1 MNDLT
6 THQMVSGIGAD
17 HTDRYGK
24 EYLTIGWDAITALV
38 DKPQQVDKAQAQWL
52 IPSSYKTRTFKEQ
65 EQHGQYYCLWVDL
78 DDKPLKIY
86 DLADHFNN
94 LLSGSDYE
102 LYNTSSATVDN
113 QKARALIPLNKPLS
127 FMNWRMAQQVLN
139 DKLEAL
145 GIKPDRAAE
154 RAAQLCYLPNKIK
167 FYGSRSSRNDLFF
180 DPMQT
185 WASEIE
191 TKKNLAKAETAVLSS
206 KKRQAEKRR
215 EELSLSNT
223 PNVIEA
229 FNQSYTPQEWM
240 TTHGYDQQG
249 NSFRHP
255 NSQTGNYSATV
266 KTDSNGVLRVNA
278 LSSADPLYTD
288 GQGAH
293 DAFSCFTVLVH
304 NGDHSAALIDAGNNL
319 LTIGVVSFN
328 KALQR
333 DHMQKKA
340 QQPKVEFNIDDLLT
354 AQESRNGT
362 AQPTPIPPQ
371 AQDNYMDDNIDYDS
385 MPDFGEVGG
394 EKESKAKD
402 DPEKP
407 KIPFSMKSFSLSGQS
422 EIMKTKMLADRY
434 VLDRIA
440 ILGQATTIYAK
451 PNTGKTLLVL
461 WMLIESIKA
470 GRISGEN
477 VYYINADDDYKGLV
491 YKTSL
496 AEKHG
501 FQMLAP
507 GHNDFESVALQGYM
521 RQMIDDGTAS
531 GTVIILDTLKKFTDL
546 MDKRKGSAFMDRARE
561 YISNGGTLI
570 MLAHT
575 NKNRDADGKAV
586 FSGTSDVVDDCDCV
600 FILDEVAKTNTT
612 KQVLF
617 ENIKCR
623 GDVANE
629 LAFSYS
635 VEEGKHY
642 QYRLE
647 SVEPADKNATAK
659 AKEEKIAADARAKD
673 QEIIDAITEAIE
685 QGITQKTPL
694 ILAAHDCSGIS
705 KRRLTTILTRYKGTD
720 FSKGDLWRE
729 EVGEKNAKTYHLLS
743 AFESTKDDYLFHK
756 NGE

>member
-1 MNDLT
+1 M
-6 THQMVSGIGAD
+6 
-17 HTDRYGK
+17 
-24 EYLTIGWDAITALV
+24 
-38 DKPQQVDKAQAQWL
+38 QV
-52 IPSSYKTRTFKEQ
+52 
-65 EQHGQYYCLWVDL
+65 
-78 DDKPLKIY
+78 
-86 DLADHFNN
+86 
-94 LLSGSDYE
+94 
-102 LYNTSSATVDN
+102 
-113 QKARALIPLNKPLS
+113 
-127 FMNWRMAQQVLN
+127 
-139 DKLEAL
+139 
-145 GIKPDRAAE
+145 
-154 RAAQLCYLPNKIK
+154 
-167 FYGSRSSRNDLFF
+167 
-180 DPMQT
+180 
-185 WASEIE
+185 
-191 TKKNLAKAETAVLSS
+191 
-206 KKRQAEKRR
+206 
-215 EELSLSNT
+215 
-223 PNVIEA
+223 
-229 FNQSYTPQEWM
+229 FNQSFSVHDILIRNSYIKKGQKYLRPDSESKIPSVQLCTQCNDGKERIYS
-240 TTHGYDQQG
+240 HGGDIL
-249 NSFRHP
+249 N
-255 NSQTGNYSATV
+255 
-266 KTDSNGVLRVNA
+266 
-278 LSSADPLYTD
+278 D
-288 GQGAH
+288 GYAH
-293 DAFSCFTVLVH
+293 DAWDCYRFLELGETSPTPTVNAFNWNMDIQRH
-304 NGDHSAALIDAGNNL
+304 NQR
-319 LTIGVVSFN
+319 IGAKE
-328 KALQR
+328 KA
-333 DHMQKKA
+333 A

-362 AQPTPIPPQ
+362 
-371 AQDNYMDDNIDYDS
+371 
-385 MPDFGEVGG
+385 
-394 EKESKAKD
+394 ESKTKD

-470 GRISGEN
+470 NRISGEN

-546 MDKRKGSAFMDRARE
+546 MDKKKGSAFMDRARE

-600 FILDEVAKTNTT
+600 YILDEVAKTNTT

-673 QEIIDAITEAIE
+673 QEVIDAITEAIE

-694 ILAAHDCSGIS
+694 IVAAHDCSGIS
-705 KRRLTTILTRYKGTD
+705 RRRLTTVLTRYKGTD

-729 EVGEKNAKTYHLLS
+729 EVGDKNAKNYHLLS
-743 AFESTKDDYLFHK
+743 AFESTKDDYSFFK

>member
-6 THQMVSGIGAD
+6 THQMVSGIGKK
-17 HTDRYGK
+17 HTDKYGK
-24 EYLTIGWDAITALV
+24 ELLTIDWGAITALV
-38 DKPQQVDKAQAQWL
+38 DKPQQVDKAQAQWV
-52 IPSSYKTRTFKEQ
+52 IPSSLKTRSHKDQ
-65 EQHGQYYCLWVDL
+65 ELHGQYYCLWADL
-78 DDKPLKIY
+78 DDKPPKIY
-86 DLADHFNN
+86 DIADHLDS
-94 LLSGSDYE
+94 LLCGNDYE
-102 LYNTSSATVDN
+102 LCNTVTATVDN
-113 QKARALIPLNKPLS
+113 QKARVFIPLKKPLP
-127 FMNWRMAQQVLN
+127 FMTWHMAQQLLN

-145 GIKPDRAAE
+145 GIKPDRANELAG
-154 RAAQLCYLPNKIK
+154 QICYLPNEGK
-167 FYGSRSSRNDLFF
+167 FYGTRSSRYGLFF
-180 DPMQT
+180 DPLLI
-185 WASEIE
+185 WAIEINAKRDE
-191 TKKNLAKAETAVLSS
+191 LEAVQAEINKAKQLAIEKRSTLKLSDAPNLIAAFNLA
-206 KKRQAEKRR
+206 
-215 EELSLSNT
+215 
-223 PNVIEA
+223 
-229 FNQSYTPQEWM
+229 YTPQELM
-240 TTHGYDQQG
+240 TAQGYDQHG

-266 KTDSNGVLRVNA
+266 RTDSSGVLRVNT
-278 LSSADPLYTD
+278 LSSADPLYTG
-288 GQGAH
+288 GQGGH
-293 DAFSCFTVLVH
+293 DAFSCFAVLVH
-304 NGDHSAALIDAGNNL
+304 DGDSSAALKDAGDNL
-319 LTIGVVSFN
+319 LTIGGVSFN
-328 KALQR
+328 KAVQR
-333 DHMQKKA
+333 DHMQKESQKKA
-340 QQPKVEFNIDDLLT
+340 QQP
-354 AQESRNGT
+354 
-362 AQPTPIPPQ
+362 PTP
-371 AQDNYMDDNIDYDS
+371 AQDNYMDENIDFDS

-402 DPEKP
+402 DSEKP

-422 EIMKTKMLADRY
+422 ETMKTKMLADRY

-507 GHNDFESVALQGYM
+507 GHNGFESLALQGYM

-531 GTVIILDTLKKFTDL
+531 GSVIILDTLKKFTDL
-546 MDKRKGSAFMDRARE
+546 MEKKTSSGFMNRARE
-561 YISNGGTLI
+561 YVSNGGTLI

-586 FSGTSDVVDDCDCV
+586 FGGTSDVVDDCDCV

-635 VEEGKHY
+635 VEEGKRY

-673 QEIIDAITEAIE
+673 QEVIDAITEAIE
-685 QGITQKTPL
+685 QGITQKTP
-694 ILAAHDCSGIS
+694 IIMAAHDCSGIS
-705 KRRLTTILTRYKGTD
+705 KRRLTTVLTRYKGTD

-729 EVGEKNAKTYHLLS
+729 EVGGKNAKNYHLLS
-743 AFESTKDDYLFHK
+743 AFESTKDDYSFYK

>member
-1 MNDLT
+1 MDIQRHN
-6 THQMVSGIGAD
+6 QRIGA
-17 HTDRYGK
+17 K
-24 EYLTIGWDAITALV
+24 E
-38 DKPQQVDKAQAQWL
+38 KA
-52 IPSSYKTRTFKEQ
+52 
-65 EQHGQYYCLWVDL
+65 
-78 DDKPLKIY
+78 
-86 DLADHFNN
+86 
-94 LLSGSDYE
+94 
-102 LYNTSSATVDN
+102 
-113 QKARALIPLNKPLS
+113 
-127 FMNWRMAQQVLN
+127 
-139 DKLEAL
+139 
-145 GIKPDRAAE
+145 
-154 RAAQLCYLPNKIK
+154 
-167 FYGSRSSRNDLFF
+167 
-180 DPMQT
+180 
-185 WASEIE
+185 
-191 TKKNLAKAETAVLSS
+191 
-206 KKRQAEKRR
+206 
-215 EELSLSNT
+215 
-223 PNVIEA
+223 
-229 FNQSYTPQEWM
+229 
-240 TTHGYDQQG
+240 
-249 NSFRHP
+249 
-255 NSQTGNYSATV
+255 
-266 KTDSNGVLRVNA
+266 
-278 LSSADPLYTD
+278 
-288 GQGAH
+288 
-293 DAFSCFTVLVH
+293 
-304 NGDHSAALIDAGNNL
+304 
-319 LTIGVVSFN
+319 
-328 KALQR
+328 
-333 DHMQKKA
+333 A

-362 AQPTPIPPQ
+362 
-371 AQDNYMDDNIDYDS
+371 
-385 MPDFGEVGG
+385 
-394 EKESKAKD
+394 ESKTKD

-531 GTVIILDTLKKFTDL
+531 GSVIILDTLKKFTNL
-546 MDKRKGSAFMDRARE
+546 MEKKTNSGFMNRARE
-561 YISNGGTLI
+561 YVSNGGTLI

-586 FSGTSDVVDDCDCV
+586 FGGTSDVVDDCDCA

-635 VEEGKHY
+635 VEEGKRY

-673 QEIIDAITEAIE
+673 QEVIDAITEAIE
-685 QGITQKTPL
+685 QGITQK
-694 ILAAHDCSGIS
+694 HHS
-705 KRRLTTILTRYKGTD
+705 
-720 FSKGDLWRE
+720 
-729 EVGEKNAKTYHLLS
+729 
-743 AFESTKDDYLFHK
+743 
-756 NGE
+756 

>member
-1 MNDLT
+1 MNNIKVISGFGQFHTNELDPSNPDKKLT
-6 THQMVSGIGAD
+6 PYS
-17 HTDRYGK
+17 K
-24 EYLTIGWDAITALV
+24 ITWAEIQALV
-38 DKPQQVDKAQAQWL
+38 DEPQEVNKTQAQWI
-52 IPSSYKTRTFKEQ
+52 IPSIYPSRSFNAQ
-65 EQHGQYYCLWVDL
+65 EQQGQFHILWADL
-78 DDKPLKIY
+78 DD
-86 DLADHFNN
+86 NQ
-94 LLSGSDYE
+94 LSVNRLSWWLDDKFRGANYE
-102 LYNTSSATVDN
+102 VYNTSSATQEN
-113 QKARALIPLNKPLS
+113 IKARILIPLKTPLS
-127 FMNWRMAQQVLN
+127 GTEWMLAQQVFN
-139 DKLEAL
+139 DLLEVSE
-145 GIKPDRAAE
+145 IKPDRATE
-154 RAAQLCYLPNKIK
+154 RPAQLCYLPNKGK
-167 FYGSRSSRNDLFF
+167 FYGSRSSRSNLFF

-191 TKKNLAKAETAVLSS
+191 VKKNLAKAEVAVLNS

-215 EELSLSNT
+215 KELSLSNT

-240 TTHGYDQQG
+240 STNGYDQQG

-266 KTDSNGVLRVNA
+266 RTDSNGVLRVNA

-288 GQGAH
+288 GQGGH
-293 DAFSCFTVLVH
+293 DAFSCFTVLIH
-304 NGDHSAALIDAGNNL
+304 NGDHSAALRDAGDNL
-319 LTIGVVSFN
+319 LTIGGVSFN

-333 DHMQKKA
+333 DHMQKKE
-340 QQPKVEFNIDDLLT
+340 QQPKVEFDIDDLL
-354 AQESRNGT
+354 ASQERRN
-362 AQPTPIPPQ
+362 
-371 AQDNYMDDNIDYDS
+371 DNS
-385 MPDFGEVGG
+385 Q
-394 EKESKAKD
+394 KESKPKD

-407 KIPFSMKSFSLSGQS
+407 KTPFSMKSFSLSGQS

-561 YISNGGTLI
+561 YVSNGGTLI

-600 FILDEVAKTNTT
+600 YILDEVAKTNTT

-623 GDVANE
+623 GDVASE

-647 SVEPADKNATAK
+647 SVELADKNATAK

-673 QEIIDAITEAIE
+673 QEVIDAITETIE

-694 ILAAHDCSGIS
+694 IVAAHDCSGIS
-705 KRRLTTILTRYKGTD
+705 RRRLTTVLTRYKGTD

-729 EVGEKNAKTYHLLS
+729 EVGDKNAKNYHLLS
-743 AFESTKDDYLFHK
+743 AFESTEDDYSFFK

>member
-1 MNDLT
+1 
-6 THQMVSGIGAD
+6 
-17 HTDRYGK
+17 
-24 EYLTIGWDAITALV
+24 
-38 DKPQQVDKAQAQWL
+38 
-52 IPSSYKTRTFKEQ
+52 
-65 EQHGQYYCLWVDL
+65 
-78 DDKPLKIY
+78 
-86 DLADHFNN
+86 
-94 LLSGSDYE
+94 
-102 LYNTSSATVDN
+102 
-113 QKARALIPLNKPLS
+113 
-127 FMNWRMAQQVLN
+127 
-139 DKLEAL
+139 
-145 GIKPDRAAE
+145 
-154 RAAQLCYLPNKIK
+154 
-167 FYGSRSSRNDLFF
+167 
-180 DPMQT
+180 
-185 WASEIE
+185 
-191 TKKNLAKAETAVLSS
+191 
-206 KKRQAEKRR
+206 
-215 EELSLSNT
+215 
-223 PNVIEA
+223 
-229 FNQSYTPQEWM
+229 
-240 TTHGYDQQG
+240 
-249 NSFRHP
+249 
-255 NSQTGNYSATV
+255 
-266 KTDSNGVLRVNA
+266 
-278 LSSADPLYTD
+278 
-288 GQGAH
+288 
-293 DAFSCFTVLVH
+293 
-304 NGDHSAALIDAGNNL
+304 
-319 LTIGVVSFN
+319 
-328 KALQR
+328 
-333 DHMQKKA
+333 MQKKA
-340 QQPKVEFNIDDLLT
+340 QQPKVEFDIDDLL
-354 AQESRNGT
+354 ASQERRN
-362 AQPTPIPPQ
+362 
-371 AQDNYMDDNIDYDS
+371 DS
-385 MPDFGEVGG
+385 SQ
-394 EKESKAKD
+394 KESKAKD

-407 KIPFSMKSFSLSGQS
+407 KMPFSMKSFSLSGQS

-521 RQMIDDGTAS
+521 RQMIDDETAS

-546 MDKRKGSAFMDRARE
+546 MEKKKGSAFMNRARE
-561 YISNGGTLI
+561 YVSNGGTLI

-586 FSGTSDVVDDCDCV
+586 FGGTSDVVDDCDCA

-635 VEEGKHY
+635 VEEGKNY

-647 SVEPADKNATAK
+647 SVELADKNATAK

-673 QEIIDAITEAIE
+673 QEVIDAITETIE

-694 ILAAHDCSGIS
+694 IVAAHDCSGIS
-705 KRRLTTILTRYKGTD
+705 RRRLTTVLTRYKGTD

-729 EVGEKNAKTYHLLS
+729 EVGDKNAKNYHLLS
-743 AFESTKDDYLFHK
+743 AFESTKDDYSFFK

>member
-1 MNDLT
+1 
-6 THQMVSGIGAD
+6 
-17 HTDRYGK
+17 
-24 EYLTIGWDAITALV
+24 
-38 DKPQQVDKAQAQWL
+38 
-52 IPSSYKTRTFKEQ
+52 
-65 EQHGQYYCLWVDL
+65 
-78 DDKPLKIY
+78 
-86 DLADHFNN
+86 
-94 LLSGSDYE
+94 
-102 LYNTSSATVDN
+102 
-113 QKARALIPLNKPLS
+113 
-127 FMNWRMAQQVLN
+127 MAQQLLN

-154 RAAQLCYLPNKIK
+154 RAAQLCYLPNKGK

-180 DPMQT
+180 DPLQT

-191 TKKNLAKAETAVLSS
+191 TKSNQAKAETAALNN

-240 TTHGYDQQG
+240 LTHGYDQHG

-266 KTDSNGVLRVNA
+266 KTDSNGVLRLNA

-288 GQGAH
+288 GQGGH

-304 NGDHSAALIDAGNNL
+304 NRDHSAALIDAGDNL
-319 LTIGVVSFN
+319 LTIGGVSFN
-328 KALQR
+328 KAVQR
-333 DHMQKKA
+333 DHMQKEAAKKA
-340 QQPKVEFNIDDLLT
+340 QQP
-354 AQESRNGT
+354 
-362 AQPTPIPPQ
+362 PTQ
-371 AQDNYMDDNIDYDS
+371 AQDNYMDDNIDFDS
-385 MPDFGEVGG
+385 VPDFGEVGG
-394 EKESKAKD
+394 KKESKAKD

-422 EIMKTKMLADRY
+422 EIMKTKMLAARY

-470 GRISGEN
+470 NRISGEN

-600 FILDEVAKTNTT
+600 YILDEVAKTNTT

-623 GDVANE
+623 GDVASE

-673 QEIIDAITEAIE
+673 QEVIDAITEAIE

-694 ILAAHDCSGIS
+694 IVAAHDCSGIS
-705 KRRLTTILTRYKGTD
+705 RRRLTTVLTRYKGTD

-729 EVGEKNAKTYHLLS
+729 EVGDKNAKNYHLLS
-743 AFESTKDDYLFHK
+743 AFESTKDDYSFFK

>member
-17 HTDRYGK
+17 HTDKYGK
-24 EYLTIGWDAITALV
+24 EYLMIGWDAITALV

-52 IPSSYKTRTFKEQ
+52 IPSSHKTRTFKEQ
-65 EQHGQYYCLWVDL
+65 EQHGQYYCLWADL
-78 DDKPLKIY
+78 DDKPPKIY
-86 DLADHFNN
+86 DLADHLNS
-94 LLSGSDYE
+94 LLSGFDYE

-113 QKARALIPLNKPLS
+113 QKARVLIPLNKPLS
-127 FMNWRMAQQVLN
+127 FMNWRMAQQLLN

-154 RAAQLCYLPNKIK
+154 RAAQLCYLPNKGK

-191 TKKNLAKAETAVLSS
+191 VKNNQAKAETAVLNN

-215 EELSLSNT
+215 KELSLSNT
-223 PNVIEA
+223 PNIIEA

-240 TTHGYDQQG
+240 STNGYDQQG

-255 NSQTGNYSATV
+255 SSQTGNYSATV

-293 DAFSCFTVLVH
+293 DAFSCFKVLVH
-304 NGDHSAALIDAGNNL
+304 NGDHTAALKDAGNNL
-319 LTIGVVSFN
+319 LTIGGVSFN

-333 DHMQKKA
+333 DHMQKKE
-340 QQPKVEFNIDDLLT
+340 QQPKVEFDIDDLL
-354 AQESRNGT
+354 ASQERRN
-362 AQPTPIPPQ
+362 
-371 AQDNYMDDNIDYDS
+371 DS
-385 MPDFGEVGG
+385 SQ
-394 EKESKAKD
+394 KESKAKD

-407 KIPFSMKSFSLSGQS
+407 KMPFSMKSFSLSGQS

-546 MDKRKGSAFMDRARE
+546 MDKKKGSAFMDRARE

-600 FILDEVAKTNTT
+600 YILDEVAKTNTT

-623 GDVANE
+623 GDVASE

-635 VEEGKHY
+635 VEEGKYY

-647 SVEPADKNATAK
+647 SVELADKNATAK

-673 QEIIDAITEAIE
+673 QEVIDAITETIE
-685 QGITQKTPL
+685 QGITQKTP
-694 ILAAHDCSGIS
+694 IIMAAHDCSGIS
-705 KRRLTTILTRYKGTD
+705 KRRLTTVLTQYKGTD

-729 EVGEKNAKTYHLLS
+729 EVGGKNTKNYHLLS
-743 AFESTKDDYLFHK
+743 AFESTKDDYSFFK

>member
-17 HTDRYGK
+17 HTDKYGK

-52 IPSSYKTRTFKEQ
+52 IPSSHKTRTFKEQ

-78 DDKPLKIY
+78 DDKPQSLYNIENH
-86 DLADHFNN
+86 LLI
-94 LLSGSDYE
+94 LLSGCDYE
-102 LYNTSSATVDN
+102 LYNTSSATVGN

-127 FMNWRMAQQVLN
+127 FMDWRIAQQLLN

-154 RAAQLCYLPNKIK
+154 RAAQLCYLPNKGK

-185 WASEIE
+185 WTSEIN
-191 TKKNLAKAETAVLSS
+191 TKRDELEAVQAEINKAKQLAIEKRSTLKLSDAPNLIAAFNLA
-206 KKRQAEKRR
+206 
-215 EELSLSNT
+215 
-223 PNVIEA
+223 
-229 FNQSYTPQEWM
+229 YTPQELM
-240 TTHGYDQQG
+240 STHGYDQHG

-255 NSQTGNYSATV
+255 NSGSGNYTATV
-266 KTDSNGVLRVNA
+266 RADSGVWRVNT
-278 LSSADPLYTD
+278 LSSADPLWTD

-293 DAFSCFTVLVH
+293 DAFSCFKVLVH
-304 NGDHSAALIDAGNNL
+304 NGDHSAALIDAGDNL
-319 LTIGVVSFN
+319 LTIGGVSFN

-333 DHMQKKA
+333 DHMQKEA
-340 QQPKVEFNIDDLLT
+340 QQPKVEFDIDDLLT

-362 AQPTPIPPQ
+362 
-371 AQDNYMDDNIDYDS
+371 
-385 MPDFGEVGG
+385 
-394 EKESKAKD
+394 ESKTKD

-407 KIPFSMKSFSLSGQS
+407 KTPFSMKSFSLSGQS
-422 EIMKTKMLADRY
+422 ETMKTKMLADRY

-501 FQMLAP
+501 LQMLAP

-521 RQMIDDGTAS
+521 RQMIDDGAAS

-600 FILDEVAKTNTT
+600 YILDEVAKTSTT

-635 VEEGKHY
+635 VEEGKNY

-673 QEIIDAITEAIE
+673 QEVIDAITETIE
-685 QGITQKTPL
+685 QGVTQKTPL
-694 ILAAHDCSGIS
+694 IVAAHDCSGIS
-705 KRRLTTILTRYKGTD
+705 KRRLTTVLTRYKGTD

-729 EVGEKNAKTYHLLS
+729 EVGDKNAKNYHLLS
-743 AFESTKDDYLFHK
+743 AFESTKDDYSFYK

>member
-1 MNDLT
+1 MNKIKVT
-6 THQMVSGIGAD
+6 SGIGQYHTNEPDSAQPEKKLTPYLAIGCSEIMDRVD
-17 HTDRYGK
+17 HP
-24 EYLTIGWDAITALV
+24 ESV
-38 DKPQQVDKAQAQWL
+38 DKTKGQWL
-52 IPSSYKTRTFKEQ
+52 IPSSLPRRNAKAQ
-65 EQHGQYYCLWVDL
+65 EADGEFHLLWADL
-78 DDKPLKIY
+78 DKAPPSIPE
-86 DLADHFNN
+86 LAVILEGFIGD
-94 LLSGSDYE
+94 SDYE
-102 LYNTSSATVDN
+102 IYNTRSATEAN
-113 QKARALIPLNKPLS
+113 QKARVLIPVTDPLS
-127 FMNWRMAQQVLN
+127 SYEFKLLQQVLN
-139 DKLEAL
+139 DKFSEV
-145 GIKPDRAAE
+145 GIKPDPANLGCS
-154 RAAQLCYLPNKIK
+154 QVCYLPNAGAIYSSASKRDGKQLDPVIK
-167 FYGSRSSRNDLFF
+167 WAKELCYLCDKQDEQQAILLEATQRAVERRSLL
-180 DPMQT
+180 T
-185 WASEIE
+185 
-191 TKKNLAKAETAVLSS
+191 
-206 KKRQAEKRR
+206 
-215 EELSLSNT
+215 LSNIADPGKRLMGT
-223 PNVIEA
+223 
-229 FNQSYTPQEWM
+229 FNQGYTPQELM
-240 TTHGYDQQG
+240 LNCSYDQDG
-249 NSFRHP
+249 DSFRHP
-255 NSQTGNYSATV
+255 ASESGNYTATV
-266 KTDSNGVLRVNA
+266 RADSGVLRVNT
-278 LSSADPLYTD
+278 LSTSDPLYTK

-293 DAFSCFTVLVH
+293 DAFSVFTVLYH
-304 NGDHSAALIDAGNNL
+304 NGDIKAAMKDAGDNW
-319 LTIGVVSFN
+319 LTIGGESYNQAV
-328 KALQR
+328 QR
-333 DHMQKKA
+333 EYQQKKEA
-340 QQPKVEFNIDDLLT
+340 FI
-354 AQESRNGT
+354 
-362 AQPTPIPPQ
+362 
-371 AQDNYMDDNIDYDS
+371 
-385 MPDFGEVGG
+385 
-394 EKESKAKD
+394 
-402 DPEKP
+402 P
-407 KIPFSMKSFSLSGQS
+407 KIDVTELLKSKVTSTVPAIATQTDHPAFSMKSFSLSGQS

-561 YISNGGTLI
+561 YVSNGGTLI

-600 FILDEVAKTNTT
+600 YILDEVAKTNTT

-635 VEEGKHY
+635 VEEGKPY

-673 QEIIDAITEAIE
+673 QEVIDAITETIE

-694 ILAAHDCSGIS
+694 IVAAHDCSGIS
-705 KRRLTTILTRYKGTD
+705 KRRLTTVLTRYCV
-720 FSKGDLWRE
+720 F
-729 EVGEKNAKTYHLLS
+729 
-743 AFESTKDDYLFHK
+743 
-756 NGE
+756 

>member
-6 THQMVSGIGAD
+6 TQQMVSGIGAD
-17 HTDRYGK
+17 HTDKYGK
-24 EYLTIGWDAITALV
+24 EYLTTDWDAITALV

-52 IPSSYKTRTFKEQ
+52 IPSSHKTRTFKEQ

-78 DDKPLKIY
+78 DDKPPKIY

-127 FMNWRMAQQVLN
+127 FMNWRMAQQLLN

-154 RAAQLCYLPNKIK
+154 RAAQLCYLPNKGK

-180 DPMQT
+180 DPLQT

-191 TKKNLAKAETAVLSS
+191 TKSNQAKAETAALNN

-240 TTHGYDQQG
+240 LTHGYDQHG

-266 KTDSNGVLRVNA
+266 KTDSNGVLRLNA

-288 GQGAH
+288 GQGGH

-304 NGDHSAALIDAGNNL
+304 NRDHSAALIDAGDNL
-319 LTIGVVSFN
+319 LTIGGVSFN
-328 KALQR
+328 KAVQR
-333 DHMQKKA
+333 DHMQKEAAKKA
-340 QQPKVEFNIDDLLT
+340 QQP
-354 AQESRNGT
+354 
-362 AQPTPIPPQ
+362 PTQ
-371 AQDNYMDDNIDYDS
+371 AQDNYMDDNIDFDS
-385 MPDFGEVGG
+385 VPDFGEVGG
-394 EKESKAKD
+394 KKESKAKD

-422 EIMKTKMLADRY
+422 EIMKTKMLAARY

-470 GRISGEN
+470 NRISGEN

-600 FILDEVAKTNTT
+600 YILDEVAKTNTT

-623 GDVANE
+623 GDVASE

-673 QEIIDAITEAIE
+673 QEVIDAITEAIE

-694 ILAAHDCSGIS
+694 IVAAHDCSGIS
-705 KRRLTTILTRYKGTD
+705 RRRLTTVLTRYKGTD

-729 EVGEKNAKTYHLLS
+729 EVGDKNAKNYHLLS
-743 AFESTKDDYLFHK
+743 AFESTKDDYSFFK
-756 NGE
+756 IGE

>member
-6 THQMVSGIGAD
+6 TQQMVSGIGAD
-17 HTDRYGK
+17 HTDKYGK
-24 EYLTIGWDAITALV
+24 EYLTTDWDAITALV

-52 IPSSYKTRTFKEQ
+52 IPSSHKTRTFKEQ

-78 DDKPLKIY
+78 DDKPPKIY

-127 FMNWRMAQQVLN
+127 FMNWRMAQQLLN

-154 RAAQLCYLPNKIK
+154 RAAQLCYLPNKGK

-180 DPMQT
+180 DPLQT

-191 TKKNLAKAETAVLSS
+191 TKSNQAKAETAALNN

-240 TTHGYDQQG
+240 LTHGYDQHG

-266 KTDSNGVLRVNA
+266 KTDSNGVLRLNA

-288 GQGAH
+288 GQGGH

-304 NGDHSAALIDAGNNL
+304 NRDHSAALIDAGDNL
-319 LTIGVVSFN
+319 LTIGGVSFN
-328 KALQR
+328 KAVQR
-333 DHMQKKA
+333 DHMQKEAAKKA
-340 QQPKVEFNIDDLLT
+340 QQP
-354 AQESRNGT
+354 
-362 AQPTPIPPQ
+362 PTQ
-371 AQDNYMDDNIDYDS
+371 AQDNYMDDNIDFDS
-385 MPDFGEVGG
+385 VPDFGEVGG
-394 EKESKAKD
+394 KKESKAKD

-422 EIMKTKMLADRY
+422 EIMKTKMLAARY

-470 GRISGEN
+470 NRISGEN

-600 FILDEVAKTNTT
+600 YILDEVAKTNTT

-623 GDVANE
+623 GDVASE

-673 QEIIDAITEAIE
+673 QEVIDAITEAIE

-694 ILAAHDCSGIS
+694 IVAAHDCSGIS
-705 KRRLTTILTRYKGTD
+705 RRRLTTVLTRYKGTD

-729 EVGEKNAKTYHLLS
+729 EVGDKNAKNYHLLS
-743 AFESTKDDYLFHK
+743 AFESTKDDYSFFK

>member
-6 THQMVSGIGAD
+6 TLKIVSGIGQYHTNEPDSAQPEKKLTPYLAIDWFEIQDRVD
-17 HTDRYGK
+17 HPESVEKTRG
-24 EYLTIGWDAITALV
+24 
-38 DKPQQVDKAQAQWL
+38 QWV
-52 IPSSYKTRTFKEQ
+52 IPSSLPRRNAKAQ
-65 EQHGQYYCLWVDL
+65 EANGEFHLLWADL
-78 DDKPLKIY
+78 DKAPPSIPE
-86 DLADHFNN
+86 LAVILEGFI
-94 LLSGSDYE
+94 GEADYE
-102 LYNTSSATVDN
+102 IYNTRSATEAN
-113 QKARALIPLNKPLS
+113 QKARILIPVTDPLS
-127 FMNWRMAQQVLN
+127 SYEFKLLQQVLN
-139 DKLEAL
+139 DKFSAVGIEPDPANL
-145 GIKPDRAAE
+145 GCS
-154 RAAQLCYLPNKIK
+154 QVCYLPNAGEL
-167 FYGSRSSRNDLFF
+167 YSSASRRDGKQL
-180 DPMQT
+180 DPVILWDKELCYLRDQQGEQQ
-185 WASEIE
+185 AILQE
-191 TKKNLAKAETAVLSS
+191 AKQKAAE
-206 KKRQAEKRR
+206 RR
-215 EELSLSNT
+215 SLLTLSNT
-223 PNVIEA
+223 PTAKDA
-229 FNQSYTPQEWM
+229 FNQSYTVPEWLIKG
-240 TTHGYDQQG
+240 GYDQNG

-255 NSQTGNYSATV
+255 NSESGNYTATV
-266 KTDSNGVLRVNA
+266 RLDDQGVWRVNT
-278 LSSADPLYTD
+278 LSTADPLYTK

-293 DAFSCFTVLVH
+293 DAFSVFTVLFH
-304 NGDHSAALIDAGNNL
+304 NGDHIAALKDAGDNL
-319 LTIGVVSFN
+319 LAIDGVPFNQVSKQN
-328 KALQR
+328 Y
-333 DHMQKKA
+333 MQKKE
-340 QQPKVEFNIDDLLT
+340 QQPKVEFDIDDLL
-354 AQESRNGT
+354 ASQERRN
-362 AQPTPIPPQ
+362 
-371 AQDNYMDDNIDYDS
+371 DNS
-385 MPDFGEVGG
+385 Q
-394 EKESKAKD
+394 KESKPKD

-407 KIPFSMKSFSLSGQS
+407 KTPFSMKSFSLSGQS

-507 GHNDFESVALQGYM
+507 GHNNFESVALQGYM
-521 RQMIDDGTAS
+521 RQMIDDETAS

-546 MDKRKGSAFMDRARE
+546 MEKKKGSAFMNRARE
-561 YISNGGTLI
+561 YVSNGGTLI

-586 FSGTSDVVDDCDCV
+586 FGGTSDVVDDCDCA

-647 SVEPADKNATAK
+647 SVELADKNATAK

-673 QEIIDAITEAIE
+673 QEVIDAITEAID

-694 ILAAHDCSGIS
+694 IVAAHDCSGIS
-705 KRRLTTILTRYKGTD
+705 KRRLTTVLTRYKGTD

-729 EVGEKNAKTYHLLS
+729 EVGDKNAKNYHLLS
-743 AFESTKDDYLFHK
+743 AFESTKDDYSFFK

>member
-17 HTDRYGK
+17 HTDKYGK

-52 IPSSYKTRTFKEQ
+52 IPSSHKTRTFKEQ
-65 EQHGQYYCLWVDL
+65 EQHGQYYCLWADL
-78 DDKPLKIY
+78 DDKPPSLYNIE
-86 DLADHFNN
+86 DHLLI
-94 LLSGSDYE
+94 LLSGCDYE
-102 LYNTSSATVDN
+102 PYNTSSATVGN
-113 QKARALIPLNKPLS
+113 QKARALIPLQNPLP
-127 FMNWRMAQQVLN
+127 FMPWHMAQQLLN

-154 RAAQLCYLPNKIK
+154 RAAQLCYLPNKGK

-191 TKKNLAKAETAVLSS
+191 VKNNQAKAETAVLNN

-215 EELSLSNT
+215 KELSLSNT
-223 PNVIEA
+223 PNIIEA

-240 TTHGYDQQG
+240 ATTGYDQQG

-266 KTDSNGVLRVNA
+266 RTDSNGVLRVNA
-278 LSSADPLYTD
+278 LSSADPLYTNE
-288 GQGAH
+288 QGAH
-293 DAFSCFTVLVH
+293 DAFSCFTVLIH
-304 NGDHSAALIDAGNNL
+304 NGDHSAALRDAGDNL
-319 LTIGVVSFN
+319 LAIGVVSFN

-340 QQPKVEFNIDDLLT
+340 QQPKVEFDIDDLL
-354 AQESRNGT
+354 ASQERRN
-362 AQPTPIPPQ
+362 
-371 AQDNYMDDNIDYDS
+371 DNS
-385 MPDFGEVGG
+385 Q
-394 EKESKAKD
+394 KESKHKD

-407 KIPFSMKSFSLSGQS
+407 KTPFSMKSFSLSGQS

-521 RQMIDDGTAS
+521 RQMIDDETAS

-546 MDKRKGSAFMDRARE
+546 MEKKKGSAFMNRARE
-561 YISNGGTLI
+561 YVSNGGTLI

-586 FSGTSDVVDDCDCV
+586 FGGTSDVVDDCDCA
-600 FILDEVAKTNTT
+600 FILDEVAKTDTT

-635 VEEGKHY
+635 VEEGKNY

-647 SVEPADKNATAK
+647 SVELADKNATAK

-673 QEIIDAITEAIE
+673 QEVIDAITETIE

-694 ILAAHDCSGIS
+694 IVAAHDCSGIS
-705 KRRLTTILTRYKGTD
+705 KRRLTTVLTQYKGTD

-729 EVGEKNAKTYHLLS
+729 EVGGKNTKNYHLLS
-743 AFESTKDDYLFHK
+743 AFESTKDDYSFFK

>member
-1 MNDLT
+1 MTEQQNTKNL
-6 THQMVSGIGAD
+6 MVSGFGQY
-17 HTDRYGK
+17 HTDEPDSKNRVK
-24 EYLTIGWDAITALV
+24 YLRISLSGIIALI
-38 DKPQQVDKAQAQWL
+38 DSPQKTEKKHSQWL
-52 IPSSYKTRTFKEQ
+52 IPSSLPTRCFRSQ
-65 EQHGQYYCLWVDL
+65 EQHGRFLMMWADL
-78 DDKPLKIY
+78 DDSPPTLP
-86 DLADHFNN
+86 DLAESIEVM
-94 LLSGSDYE
+94 LSGADYE
-102 LYNTSSATVDN
+102 IYNTSSATISN
-113 QKARALIPLNKPLS
+113 PKARILIPLRNPLS
-127 FMNWRMAQQVLN
+127 GADFILAQQILN
-139 DKLEAL
+139 DRLKVL
-145 GIKPDRAAE
+145 GIKPDRATE
-154 RAAQLCYLPNKIK
+154 RPAQLCYLPNRGE
-167 FYGSRSSRNDLFF
+167 FYGSRSRRQGSLFN
-180 DPMQT
+180 PMQT
-185 WASEIE
+185 WAAEISAKRE
-191 TKKNLAKAETAVLSS
+191 AIRAAQMALDAAKRTATERRAALKLSDAPNLVST
-206 KKRQAEKRR
+206 
-215 EELSLSNT
+215 
-223 PNVIEA
+223 
-229 FNQSYTPQEWM
+229 FNLVYTPQDWL
-240 TTHGYDQQG
+240 TTAGYDQRG

-266 KTDSNGVLRVNA
+266 KTDSSGVLRVNS
-278 LSSADPLYTD
+278 LSSADPLGTN

-293 DAFSCFTVLVH
+293 DAFSCFTVLCH
-304 NGDHSAALIDAGNNL
+304 SGDHSAALKDAGDNL
-319 LTIGVVSFN
+319 LTIGGVSFN
-328 KALQR
+328 KAVQR
-333 DHMQKKA
+333 DHMQKEAAKKA
-340 QQPKVEFNIDDLLT
+340 QQP
-354 AQESRNGT
+354 
-362 AQPTPIPPQ
+362 PIPPP
-371 AQDNYMDDNIDYDS
+371 AQDNYMEENIDYSS
-385 MPDFGEVGG
+385 MPDFEEVGG
-394 EKESKAKD
+394 QKESKTKD

-470 GRISGEN
+470 NRISGEN

-496 AEKHG
+496 AEKHD

-507 GHNDFESVALQGYM
+507 GHNGFESVALQGYM
-521 RQMIDDGTAS
+521 RQMIDDETAS

-546 MDKRKGSAFMDRARE
+546 MDKKKGSAFMDRARE
-561 YISNGGTLI
+561 YVSNGGTLI

-600 FILDEVAKTNTT
+600 YILDEVAKTNTT

-623 GDVANE
+623 GDVASE

-647 SVEPADKNATAK
+647 SVETADKNATAK

-673 QEIIDAITEAIE
+673 QEVIDAITEAIE

-694 ILAAHDCSGIS
+694 IMAAHDCSGIS
-705 KRRLTTILTRYKGTD
+705 KRRLTAVLTRYKGTD

-729 EVGEKNAKTYHLLS
+729 EVGGKNTKTYHLLS

>member
-17 HTDRYGK
+17 HTDKYGK
-24 EYLTIGWDAITALV
+24 EYLAIAWDAITALV
-38 DKPQQVDKAQAQWL
+38 DNPQQVDKAQAQWI
-52 IPSSYKTRTFKEQ
+52 IPSIHKTRTFKEQ

-78 DDKPLKIY
+78 DDKPPKIY
-86 DLADHFNN
+86 DLADHLDS
-94 LLSGSDYE
+94 LLSGCDYE

-113 QKARALIPLNKPLS
+113 QRARALIPLKNPLS
-127 FMNWRMAQQVLN
+127 FMTWRMAQQILN
-139 DKLEAL
+139 DKLEEL
-145 GIKPDRAAE
+145 RIKPDRATE
-154 RAAQLCYLPNKIK
+154 RAAQPCYLPNKGK
-167 FYGSRSSRNDLFF
+167 FYGSRSSRNNLFF

-191 TKKNLAKAETAVLSS
+191 VKNNQAKSDTAELNN

-215 EELSLSNT
+215 QMLSLSNT

-229 FNQSYTPQEWM
+229 FNQAYTPQEWM
-240 TTHGYDQQG
+240 TNYGYDQDG

-266 KTDSNGVLRVNA
+266 KADSNGVLRVNS
-278 LSSADPLYTD
+278 LSSADPLGTN

-293 DAFSCFTVLVH
+293 DAFSAFTVLLH
-304 NGDHSAALIDAGNNL
+304 NGDHSAALRDAGDNL
-319 LTIGVVSFN
+319 LTIGGVSFN
-328 KALQR
+328 KAVQR
-333 DHMQKKA
+333 DHMQREAEKKA
-340 QQPKVEFNIDDLLT
+340 QQP
-354 AQESRNGT
+354 
-362 AQPTPIPPQ
+362 PIPTQ
-371 AQDNYMDDNIDYDS
+371 AQDSYIDENIDFDS
-385 MPDFGEVGG
+385 VPDFGEVGG
-394 EKESKAKD
+394 QKESKTKD

-470 GRISGEN
+470 NRISGEN

-507 GHNDFESVALQGYM
+507 GHNGFESVALQGYM
-521 RQMIDDGTAS
+521 RQMIDDETAS

-546 MDKRKGSAFMDRARE
+546 MDKKKGSAFMDRARE
-561 YISNGGTLI
+561 YVSNGGTLI

-600 FILDEVAKTNTT
+600 YILDEVAKTNTT

-623 GDVANE
+623 GDVASE

-647 SVEPADKNATAK
+647 SVETADKNATAK

-694 ILAAHDCSGIS
+694 IIAAHDCSGIS
-705 KRRLTTILTRYKGTD
+705 KRRLTATLTRYKGTD
-720 FSKGDLWRE
+720 FNKGDLWRE
-729 EVGEKNAKTYHLLS
+729 EVGDKNAKTYHLLS

>member
-1 MNDLT
+1 MNFTIAKCSGNHASTDLEPWEIDSKSLVNSSNELIT
-6 THQMVSGIGAD
+6 PVIGNKDGSYFLRCNGTHRSNVGTDDIAHILILDGDSRINDGGEIVSGAPCP
-17 HTDRYGK
+17 
-24 EYLTIGWDAITALV
+24 EEVSEVLTKLDVAHCIYSSYSNAATQEEITAKGTDSGGLHGKDYYKYRV
-38 DKPQQVDKAQAQWL
+38 I
-52 IPSSYKTRTFKEQ
+52 IPCTYTPEQLPSLLDYIFNELHSDSVMLENVKENRTWSQPWYFPRTPDAERLDLFQSY
-65 EQHGQYYCLWVDL
+65 QY
-78 DDKPLKIY
+78 
-86 DLADHFNN
+86 
-94 LLSGSDYE
+94 SGS
-102 LYNTSSATVDN
+102 
-113 QKARALIPLNKPLS
+113 ILNADVIHSKWEKSQPPRIEPKQNPVKVKIDES
-127 FMNWRMAQQVLN
+127 NGRINSMQV
-139 DKLEAL
+139 
-145 GIKPDRAAE
+145 
-154 RAAQLCYLPNKIK
+154 
-167 FYGSRSSRNDLFF
+167 
-180 DPMQT
+180 
-185 WASEIE
+185 
-191 TKKNLAKAETAVLSS
+191 
-206 KKRQAEKRR
+206 
-215 EELSLSNT
+215 
-223 PNVIEA
+223 
-229 FNQSYTPQEWM
+229 FNQSFSVHDILIRNSYIKKGQKYLRPDSESKIPSVQLCTQCNDGKERIYS
-240 TTHGYDQQG
+240 HGGDIL
-249 NSFRHP
+249 N
-255 NSQTGNYSATV
+255 
-266 KTDSNGVLRVNA
+266 
-278 LSSADPLYTD
+278 D
-288 GQGAH
+288 GYAH
-293 DAFSCFTVLVH
+293 DAWDCYRFLELGETSPTPTVNAFNWNMDIQRH
-304 NGDHSAALIDAGNNL
+304 NQR
-319 LTIGVVSFN
+319 IGAKE
-328 KALQR
+328 KA
-333 DHMQKKA
+333 A

-362 AQPTPIPPQ
+362 
-371 AQDNYMDDNIDYDS
+371 
-385 MPDFGEVGG
+385 
-394 EKESKAKD
+394 ESKTKD

-531 GTVIILDTLKKFTDL
+531 GSVIILDTLKKFTNL
-546 MDKRKGSAFMDRARE
+546 MEKKTNSGFMNRARE
-561 YISNGGTLI
+561 YVSNGGTLI

-586 FSGTSDVVDDCDCV
+586 FGGTSDVVDDCDCA

-635 VEEGKHY
+635 VEEGKRY

-673 QEIIDAITEAIE
+673 QEVIDAITEAIE

-694 ILAAHDCSGIS
+694 IMAAHDYSGIS
-705 KRRLTTILTRYKGTD
+705 KRRLTTVLTRYKGTD

-729 EVGEKNAKTYHLLS
+729 EVGGKNAKNYHLLS